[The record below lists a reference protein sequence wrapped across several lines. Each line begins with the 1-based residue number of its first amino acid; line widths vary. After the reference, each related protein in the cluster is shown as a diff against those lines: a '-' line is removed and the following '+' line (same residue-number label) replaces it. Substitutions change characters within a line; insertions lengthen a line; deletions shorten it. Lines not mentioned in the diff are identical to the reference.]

1 MSINL
6 TAQLERNMMAK
17 NYHKVVELFEEFVWR
32 GHHAAAA
39 AADAAAKQAEA
50 CTPQASEAAGA
61 QRDGAAAPAAGR
73 AEAGADGQPPPQPQ
87 QQGSQRQ
94 RRQQQAQRQQLPRDF
109 RPDRRAF
116 GMYYKALKLAHF
128 HYGQWEGLSELRVK
142 TTLDL
147 EMDVHGMHSTSG
159 LEAKLIAAHL
169 NRRPPSDVAQIFD
182 DVRARGGAGA
192 FPFFNLAI
200 RSALRGRQPER
211 AAGLLRQ
218 VLDEGVCAT
227 SVSDRARV
235 LEPLCSQVAAEFGA
249 KGDINAAGEW
259 LKVGGTG
266 RRRAL
271 AWQFWW
277 DACPEEAVAAQPAA
291 V

>member
-211 AAGLLRQ
+211 AAGWAALLGRGGAGAR
-218 VLDEGVCAT
+218 DGAGGVTGARTGGVEEIVARRGGSLWLAVDTKSRRRNGSEPC
-227 SVSDRARV
+227 RV
-235 LEPLCSQVAAEFGA
+235 LTQ
-249 KGDINAAGEW
+249 I
-259 LKVGGTG
+259 
-266 RRRAL
+266 
-271 AWQFWW
+271 
-277 DACPEEAVAAQPAA
+277 
-291 V
+291 